1 LHRNRFRRHPEE
13 VRKQQARLVQSLSD
27 RMEDHDFITFSS
39 SSKLAPNDIS
49 LRQQSSSVSYDDSY
63 LFIIEK
69 KDGTIS
75 EHTLQLGKSPYQIIE
90 QLANA
95 ISFQSPPPSLKI
107 SRPFDDE
114 HKSTHKSQSNQNDIE
129 TWMQGF
135 GNYQYKSPSSSLNRN
150 VLHFLKQVDFNDIK
164 QRKLD
169 RINATAGECYL
180 LNCITYHAS
189 TLTLYAFVSGTC
201 CSSSISILIY

>member
-1 LHRNRFRRHPEE
+1 MEE
-13 VRKQQARLVQSLSD
+13 
-27 RMEDHDFITFSS
+27 HDFITFSS
-39 SSKLAPNDIS
+39 SSKLAPNIS
-49 LRQQSSSVSYDDSY
+49 SRQQSSSVSYDDSY
-63 LFIIEK
+63 PFIIEK

-95 ISFQSPPPSLKI
+95 INFQSPPPSLKI
-107 SRPFDDE
+107 SLRPFDDE
-114 HKSTHKSQSNQNDIE
+114 HKSTYKSQSNQNDIE

-135 GNYQYKSPSSSLNRN
+135 GNYQYKSPSSLNRDI
-150 VLHFLKQVDFNDIK
+150 LHFLKQVDFNDIK

-201 CSSSISILIY
+201 CS

>member
-1 LHRNRFRRHPEE
+1 LHYVRFRRHPED
-13 VRKQQARLVQSLSD
+13 VRKKQATLVQSLSD

-39 SSKLAPNDIS
+39 SSKLAPIS
-49 LRQQSSSVSYDDSY
+49 SRQQSMTYDDSY
-63 LFIIEK
+63 PFIIEK

-95 ISFQSPPPSLKI
+95 INFQSPPPSLKI
-107 SRPFDDE
+107 SKPFDDE
-114 HKSTHKSQSNQNDIE
+114 HKSTYKSQSNQNDDIE
-129 TWMQGF
+129 TWMQGL
-135 GNYQYKSPSSSLNRN
+135 GNYRYKSPSSLNRN
-150 VLHFLKQVDFNDIK
+150 ALHFLQHVDFNDIK

-180 LNCITYHAS
+180 LICITFHAS
-189 TLTLYAFVSGTC
+189 SLTLYAFDSGTC
-201 CSSSISILIY
+201 CSSSVSVLIH